1 MDSNNIYFREFKEN
15 CEIERCIITKYKSP
29 KDFQIVIYC
38 LEKDMNM
45 YKERTRLFYLCKKYG
60 IHYLASP

>member
-1 MDSNNIYFREFKEN
+1 MDSNDIYFREFKEN

-45 YKERTRLFYLCKKYG
+45 YKERTRLF
-60 IHYLASP
+60 